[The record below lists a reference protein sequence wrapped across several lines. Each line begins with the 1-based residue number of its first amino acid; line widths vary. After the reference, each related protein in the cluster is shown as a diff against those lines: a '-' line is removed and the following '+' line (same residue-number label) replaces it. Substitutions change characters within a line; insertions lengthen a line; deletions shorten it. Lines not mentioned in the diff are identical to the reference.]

1 MQYFSRMV
9 ECPPRNVRNSSSS
22 WAFGQ
27 LHDILSIGCHSVPE
41 IYIFAR
47 RTHYNYADTLTSLVV
62 GPYDSHCMVQFFF
75 FLWGNCNNSVRPSAD
90 DTEIADR
97 HSVAN
102 THPASLLCR
111 CRGEIRNGRVT
122 DTDAGAKRPC
132 GHYPNSSDRSDNKQ
146 GGLPRQSA
154 LTHRERENGNSTRRS
169 CVPRRWR

>member
-1 MQYFSRMV
+1 MQDYRMQYFSRMV

-75 FLWGNCNNSVRPSAD
+75 FLLKFLGSRWEASRKVVS
-90 DTEIADR
+90 
-97 HSVAN
+97 SVAIES
-102 THPASLLCR
+102 AEFKL
-111 CRGEIRNGRVT
+111 
-122 DTDAGAKRPC
+122 DDK
-132 GHYPNSSDRSDNKQ
+132 NSSRAERAMYRWKHF
-146 GGLPRQSA
+146 
-154 LTHRERENGNSTRRS
+154 LTVEIG
-169 CVPRRWR
+169 